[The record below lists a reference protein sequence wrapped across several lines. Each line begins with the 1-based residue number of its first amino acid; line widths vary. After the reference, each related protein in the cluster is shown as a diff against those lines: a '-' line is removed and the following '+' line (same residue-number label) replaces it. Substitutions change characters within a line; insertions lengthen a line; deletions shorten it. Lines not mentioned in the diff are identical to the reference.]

1 MTALLV
7 KLVNTYVAMYVRTLY
22 DIRSIGTLALYLLV
36 LLCVIRGYQQCL
48 ASIVASLVGNRLPGG
63 VAYKV
68 DELLMKRLQVL
79 LKDGNVDG

>member
-1 MTALLV
+1 MC
-7 KLVNTYVAMYVRTLY
+7 N
-22 DIRSIGTLALYLLV
+22 
-36 LLCVIRGYQQCL
+36 RGYQQCL

-68 DELLMKRLQVL
+68 DEPLMKRLQVL